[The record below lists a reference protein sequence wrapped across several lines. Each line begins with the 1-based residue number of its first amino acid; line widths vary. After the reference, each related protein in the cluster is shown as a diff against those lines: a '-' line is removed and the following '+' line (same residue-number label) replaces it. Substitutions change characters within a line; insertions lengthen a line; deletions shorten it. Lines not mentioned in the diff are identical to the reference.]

1 MYCIKCGRQIEDNA
15 KFCVFCGAQTEQPG
29 QKIAPGVRL
38 EKETVK
44 QENVSQIPEP
54 DHIEEDFVTGSY
66 QIKGKT
72 IMKAASIVALIMYF
86 IPVFSLDYGI
96 WNVGNISLIDLVF
109 GISYGGE
116 EILGFQ
122 LGSAIFLLAS
132 IGMICGAFKKEKEKG
147 WGKDAA
153 YGFGGIAF
161 GWIFVAICG
170 VYNASGNPVSVG
182 IKLSFYLFI
191 LVNFIG
197 MWAGSKVE
205 IQKQYRRAGG
215 TKTEIQ
221 VKKEVYKKTILESIG
236 AGIVFIILYFVFN
249 NI

>member
-29 QKIAPGVRL
+29 QKIAPGVRV

-116 EILGFQ
+116 EIWGFQ

-132 IGMICGAFKKEKEKG
+132 IGMICGALKKEKEKG
-147 WGKDAA
+147 WGKMRHMD
-153 YGFGGIAF
+153 
-161 GWIFVAICG
+161 
-170 VYNASGNPVSVG
+170 
-182 IKLSFYLFI
+182 L
-191 LVNFIG
+191 
-197 MWAGSKVE
+197 
-205 IQKQYRRAGG
+205 
-215 TKTEIQ
+215 
-221 VKKEVYKKTILESIG
+221 EVLN
-236 AGIVFIILYFVFN
+236 LD
-249 NI
+249 

>member
-109 GISYGGE
+109 GIS
-116 EILGFQ
+116 
-122 LGSAIFLLAS
+122 
-132 IGMICGAFKKEKEKG
+132 
-147 WGKDAA
+147 
-153 YGFGGIAF
+153 
-161 GWIFVAICG
+161 
-170 VYNASGNPVSVG
+170 
-182 IKLSFYLFI
+182 
-191 LVNFIG
+191 
-197 MWAGSKVE
+197 
-205 IQKQYRRAGG
+205 
-215 TKTEIQ
+215 
-221 VKKEVYKKTILESIG
+221 
-236 AGIVFIILYFVFN
+236 
-249 NI
+249 

>member
-1 MYCIKCGRQIEDNA
+1 MWCTDGIAWTEDYSGCQIGKRNSEA
-15 KFCVFCGAQTEQPG
+15 
-29 QKIAPGVRL
+29 
-38 EKETVK
+38 
-44 QENVSQIPEP
+44 ENVSQIPEP

-116 EILGFQ
+116 EIWGFQ
-122 LGSAIFLLAS
+122 LGPAIFLLAS
-132 IGMICGAFKKEKEKG
+132 IGMTG
-147 WGKDAA
+147 
-153 YGFGGIAF
+153 
-161 GWIFVAICG
+161 
-170 VYNASGNPVSVG
+170 
-182 IKLSFYLFI
+182 
-191 LVNFIG
+191 
-197 MWAGSKVE
+197 
-205 IQKQYRRAGG
+205 
-215 TKTEIQ
+215 
-221 VKKEVYKKTILESIG
+221 KKEVYKKTILESIG